1 MDIVLFELRVS
12 FLLKTCMERYLDLK
26 LWQMRFPI
34 LAARSL
40 LVYGPL
46 LLIDDEICCVEW
58 EFLFA

>member
-1 MDIVLFELRVS
+1 
-12 FLLKTCMERYLDLK
+12 MERYLDLK